1 MFILCAYPLP
11 NNPIVSKISEKNKE
25 MISMGWA
32 KKYYDKVV
40 LGTTNDKE
48 VASSFFGERYSS
60 VMEQAIKDNYPLKL
74 KEASQFRLVEDIN
87 VFISPQGCSLSV
99 RSKFMNAVVEH
110 SGFKSQRIFDDT
122 FFLMLG
128 RGREPWTAE
137 QVKQVT
143 DAISDDSEKLHLN
156 CSFTPNQWGLC
167 VLDSLNPDVTLTSV
181 SLETTIPQLYVSLIM
196 ANLSQED
203 LATSGRA
210 RYMDL

>member
-1 MFILCAYPLP
+1 MYILCAYPLP
-11 NNPIVSKISEKNKE
+11 NNPIVSKISEKNQQ

-48 VASSFFGERYSS
+48 TASSFFGEKYSQI
-60 VMEQAIKDNYPLKL
+60 MEHAVKDSYPLKL
-74 KEASQFRLVEDIN
+74 SEASKFRLVEDIN

-99 RSKFMNAVVEH
+99 RSKFLNAVVEH

-128 RGREPWTAE
+128 RGKEPWTSE
-137 QVKQVT
+137 QVNEISRTV
-143 DAISDDSEKLHLN
+143 SDDPSRLHLE

-167 VLDSLNPDVTLTSV
+167 VIDSLNPDVTLTSV
-181 SLETTIPQLYVSLIM
+181 SLETTIPHLYVTLIM
-196 ANLSQED
+196 ANITPDDIAS
-203 LATSGRA
+203 TGRA

>member
-1 MFILCAYPLP
+1 MYILCAYPLP
-11 NNPIVSKISEKNKE
+11 NNPIIGKIDEKNRQ

-40 LGTTNDKE
+40 LAVTNDKE

-60 VMEQAIKDNYPLKL
+60 IMEQAIKASYPLKL

-99 RSKFMNAVVEH
+99 RSKFLNAVVEH
-110 SGFKSQRIFDDT
+110 SGFTSQKIYEDT

-128 RGREPWTAE
+128 RGRVPWTQE
-137 QVKQVT
+137 QIKEVT
-143 DAISDDSEKLHLN
+143 DAISDDSEKLHLK

-181 SLETTIPQLYVSLIM
+181 SLESTVPQLYVTMIM
-196 ANLSQED
+196 ASMTQED
-203 LATSGRA
+203 LLGNKP

>member
-1 MFILCAYPLP
+1 MYILCAYPLP
-11 NNPIVSKISEKNKE
+11 NNPIIGKIDEKNRQ

-40 LGTTNDKE
+40 LGVTNDKE
-48 VASSFFGERYSS
+48 VASSFFNERYSS
-60 VMEQAIKDNYPLKL
+60 IMERAVRASYPLNI

-87 VFISPQGCSLSV
+87 VFISPQGCSLAV
-99 RSKFMNAVVEH
+99 RSKFFNAVVEH
-110 SGFKSQRIFDDT
+110 SGFTTQRIYDDT

-128 RGREPWTAE
+128 RGKVPWTPE
-137 QVKQVT
+137 QIQEVT
-143 DAISDDSEKLHLN
+143 ESITDEPGNLHLK

-181 SLETTIPQLYVSLIM
+181 SLETTVPQLYVTMIM
-196 ANLSQED
+196 ANMTQED
-203 LATSGRA
+203 LLGNKP